1 MIEKK
6 RAIAMGVFDGVH
18 TGHAAL
24 LEMAKKRAEQIGGK
38 PSVLSFDVHP
48 DKLVRGVEVPLISN
62 CKTRKDIIKRYFDID
77 DVVFLRFNKRTMQQ
91 PWQEFIDGIVKEL
104 NVGWLVVG
112 HDFRCGYKGEG
123 NTERLKQYCEENGIG
138 IDVIAPVKR
147 EGITVSSTYIRE
159 LVQKGEAERAMEYM
173 GHPYQISD
181 TVRPGFKLGTRMGTP
196 TINIY
201 FEDGALIP
209 KQGVYASK
217 VYIEDGSEYIA
228 ATNVGVRPTV
238 NDGDERISVESFLL
252 DFSGDLYGKEV
263 RVELYKFIRSEIK
276 FENPTQLSKQI
287 HKDAETIKEYF
298 NKKADTL
305 SQQSAGK

>member
-1 MIEKK
+1 MTK

-18 TGHAAL
+18 IGHGAL
-24 LEMAKKRAEQIGGK
+24 LEKAKERATEIGGK

-48 DKLVRGVEVPLISN
+48 DKLVRGVDVPLISN
-62 CKTRKDIIKRYFDID
+62 CKTRKDIIKRYFGIE

-91 PWQEFIDGIVKEL
+91 PWQEFIEGIVKEL

-123 NTERLKQYCEENGIG
+123 NTERLKQYCAENGIG
-138 IDVIAPVKR
+138 IDVISPVKR
-147 EGITVSSTYIRE
+147 DDIIISSTVIRE
-159 LVQKGEAERAMEYM
+159 LIQNGEAERAKEYM

-181 TVRPGFKLGTRMGTP
+181 TVRPGFKLGTRIGTP

-238 NDGDERISVESFLL
+238 NEGEERISVESFLL
-252 DFSGDLYGKEV
+252 HFDGDLYGKEV
-263 RVELYKFIRSEIK
+263 RVELYKFIREETK
-276 FENPTQLSKQI
+276 FENPQELAKQI
-287 HKDAETIKEYF
+287 HRDAENIKEYF
-298 NKKADTL
+298 N
-305 SQQSAGK
+305 

>member
-1 MIEKK
+1 MTK

-18 TGHAAL
+18 IGHGAL
-24 LEMAKKRAEQIGGK
+24 LEKAKERATEIGGK

-48 DKLVRGVEVPLISN
+48 DKLVRGVDVPLISN

-91 PWQEFIDGIVKEL
+91 PWQEFIEGIIKEL

-123 NTERLKQYCEENGIG
+123 NTERLKQYCAENGIG
-138 IDVIAPVKR
+138 IDVISPVKR
-147 EGITVSSTYIRE
+147 DDIIISSTVIRE
-159 LVQKGEAERAMEYM
+159 LIQNGEAERAKEYM

-181 TVRPGFKLGTRMGTP
+181 TVRPGFRLGTRIGTP

-238 NDGDERISVESFLL
+238 NEGEERISVESFLL
-252 DFSGDLYGKEV
+252 DFDGDLYGKEV
-263 RVELYKFIRSEIK
+263 RVELYKFIREETK
-276 FENPTQLSKQI
+276 FENPQELAKQI
-287 HKDAETIKEYF
+287 HRDAETIKEYF
-298 NKKADTL
+298 K
-305 SQQSAGK
+305 